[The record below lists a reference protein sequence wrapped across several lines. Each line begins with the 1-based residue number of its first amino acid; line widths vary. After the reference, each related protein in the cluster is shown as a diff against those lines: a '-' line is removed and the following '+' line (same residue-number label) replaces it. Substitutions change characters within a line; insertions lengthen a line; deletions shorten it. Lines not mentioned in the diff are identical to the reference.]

1 MCSTPSSLRHGVSWR
16 SSLAPI
22 LNEPGPVSPAA
33 RTAVPNQC
41 HGLMFAIGEE
51 QSGTDEESLILLEQA
66 PVHAGYP
73 LPPSNII
80 DHTR

>member
-1 MCSTPSSLRHGVSWR
+1 M
-16 SSLAPI
+16 
-22 LNEPGPVSPAA
+22 SPAA